1 MQRNEIIIVL
11 KKLKIAYP
19 RFYADMSKEDA
30 QNTIVLWEDMF
41 KEDNGQLVMAAVDN
55 LIVNFKYPPT
65 IADVK
70 EEMYKLTNKE
80 VAPIELWVIAKKMIG
95 KGIYMTQEEFEQYP
109 DTIKAFFGGLS
120 GLKDIAKM
128 DSETVNSVIQSNFL
142 KQIKII
148 QDREKADKQMLPST
162 KRVLEMLD
170 NVTKAIEGGK

>member
-1 MQRNEIIIVL
+1 
-11 KKLKIAYP
+11 
-19 RFYADMSKEDA
+19 
-30 QNTIVLWEDMF
+30 MF

-80 VAPIELWVIAKKMIG
+80 VAPIELWAIAKKMIG

-148 QDREKADKQMLPST
+148 QDREKAEKQMLPST